1 MNMDDSGGNPDEEM
15 ADASPQMAN
24 PAVVASP
31 QNQGMDP
38 TTCFGE
44 FLFVPPKMYLILSFM
59 SFSSIPLRWLLS
71 TQALGLV
78 GHQGILTL
86 LDMVFDYKSNHAT
99 SQNQSTS
106 SEALENTPLKTHNR
120 RHTGLRNTAISRD
133 IVARQQLGPLYN
145 KHKQY
150 EYGVIDTRA
159 TMKTGEDAL
168 NARAEELLVQ
178 KVPNP
183 DGAKKS
189 KFYCHSCYDSFCDWK
204 SRHVKNCHMQ
214 NPDSDPLL
222 ICPQCFQGIR
232 AHHHGLQE
240 LDAYMVKHKQDCDRY
255 MSTNRYPNMN

>member
-1 MNMDDSGGNPDEEM
+1 MNMDNSGGH
-15 ADASPQMAN
+15 

-31 QNQGMDP
+31 QNQ
-38 TTCFGE
+38 
-44 FLFVPPKMYLILSFM
+44 
-59 SFSSIPLRWLLS
+59 
-71 TQALGLV
+71 ALGFA
-78 GHQGILTL
+78 GYQGIPTL

-106 SEALENTPLKTHNR
+106 SEALENTPMETHNR
-120 RHTGLRNTAISRD
+120 RHPDLRNTAISRD
-133 IVARQQLGPLYN
+133 IIAKQQLGPLYN

-168 NARAEELLVQ
+168 NARAEDLLVK

-189 KFYCHSCYDSFCDWK
+189 KFYCHSCYDSYCDWK

-214 NPDSDPLL
+214 DPDSDPLL
-222 ICPQCFQGIR
+222 ICPQCFRGIR
-232 AHHHGLQE
+232 AHHHGLEE
-240 LDAYMVKHKQDCDRY
+240 LDAYMVKHKQNCDEY
-255 MSTNRYPNMN
+255 MRTSRTFGVDPVAAEMYRPIDTNAVIAQYPNAELRAQKQPRTDAVNAGHTITIGA